1 MKKIDIIGANTAFG
15 QPKFGV
21 DLGPDAV
28 RYAGLV
34 PTLKELNNDVE
45 DKGNV
50 SIDFEVDVETHS
62 KEKVENLR
70 NLSQVKAFSHKLAE
84 KVDESLSNDRFPLIV
99 GGDHSLSIGSIAG
112 VTKHYDNLGVIW
124 YDAHGDLNDGS
135 TSPSGNI
142 HGMPLAVSLG
152 LGHDELVNLYT
163 EGAKL
168 KHENVVLIG
177 MRDLDEGEKEY
188 IKEHNIKLFTATD
201 VRKRGID
208 DVIQEAL
215 DYLADKTDAI
225 HVSLDVDALDPIHT
239 PGTGTTVTG
248 GLSVVDTQITMETLN
263 KSGKVVSMDLVEV
276 NPLLDD
282 GNKTAEVAVDIA
294 AFMFGKTQV

>member
-15 QPKFGV
+15 QPRLGV

-28 RYAGLV
+28 RYAGLI
-34 PTLKELNNDVE
+34 PTLKNLNNDVE

-50 SIDFEVDVETHS
+50 SMNLKIDVESHS
-62 KEKVENLR
+62 KDKVENLR
-70 NLSQVKAFSHKLAE
+70 NFSQVKEFSYELAQ
-84 KVDESLSNDRFPLIV
+84 KVDESLSNDRFPLVI

-112 VTKHYDNLGVIW
+112 VANHYKNLGVIW
-124 YDAHGDLNDGS
+124 YDAHGDINDGA

-152 LGHDELVNLYT
+152 LGHPDLVNLYN
-163 EGAKL
+163 EGVKL
-168 KHENVVLIG
+168 KHQNVVLIG

-201 VRKRGID
+201 VRKRGVD
-208 DVIQEAL
+208 AVIQDAL
-215 DYLADKTDAI
+215 TYLEDKTDAI
-225 HVSLDVDALDPIHT
+225 HVSIDVDALDPIHT
-239 PGTGTTVTG
+239 PGTGTPVTG

-263 KSGKVVSMDLVEV
+263 KSNKVVSMDLVEV
-276 NPLLDD
+276 NPLLDEK
-282 GNKTAEVAVDIA
+282 NRTAEVAVDIA
-294 AFMFGKTQV
+294 AFMFGKKQI